1 MKRTLC
7 SIIAAIM
14 TTAAHAA
21 PLNPNDWMTIPN
33 YSPPAQCFTFS
44 DGKLI
49 ATDNTNG
56 KELFYKVTDETP
68 LMLNGSRLSIT
79 LQFDTATF
87 LAAHQA
93 ELQILFHTDNTHS
106 NGGGSDFFH
115 MFFIRSESG
124 EINFYDKTCSFDD
137 YHHLDPGIHLT
148 TTVKVN
154 YTIKDDHLC
163 FNYELNGNPS
173 GEYVFKDAE
182 TDPSLAWRPSFGLDH
197 ASETVFT
204 VTDVTLLA
212 APAVPEPATATL
224 SLLALAGLAARRRRK

>member
-33 YSPPAQCFTFS
+33 YSPPAECFTFS

-49 ATDNTNG
+49 ATDNTSG

-68 LMLNGSRLSIT
+68 LMLNGSRFSVT

-87 LAAHQA
+87 LAEHEA
-93 ELQILFHTDNTHS
+93 ELQITFHTDNTNR
-106 NGGGSDFFH
+106 NGGNLDIFH
-115 MFFIRSESG
+115 RFYIRSDSG
-124 EINFYDKTCSFDD
+124 EINFYDSSSAFDD
-137 YHHLDPGIHLT
+137 YHHLDPSIHLT

-173 GEYVFKDAE
+173 GEYVFKDAK
-182 TDPSLAWRPSFGLDH
+182 TDPSLAWRPCFGLSL

-204 VTDVTLLA
+204 VTDVTLL
-212 APAVPEPATATL
+212 AVPEPATATL